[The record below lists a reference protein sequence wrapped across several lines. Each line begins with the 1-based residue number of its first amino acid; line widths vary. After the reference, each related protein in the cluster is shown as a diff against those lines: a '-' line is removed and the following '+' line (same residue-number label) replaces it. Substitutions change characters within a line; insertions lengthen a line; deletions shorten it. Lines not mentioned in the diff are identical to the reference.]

1 MSVAYFIL
9 VVTAISFATGL
20 FVAFII
26 WVIKWSIISRE
37 NHETS
42 GVKGFSQFLADLSS
56 VRNKSEQLALSG
68 NSMVNKELY
77 QFYHGIPFLSRIFSG
92 SDGNKTG
99 NDSSNKELY
108 RYYHGSA
115 TQEKTEDL
123 KPKSSTG
130 NNYLNKEL
138 YNYYHGEN

>member
-1 MSVAYFIL
+1 MS
-9 VVTAISFATGL
+9 G
-20 FVAFII
+20 
-26 WVIKWSIISRE
+26 E

-42 GVKGFSQFLADLSS
+42 GVKGFSQFLVDLSS

-77 QFYHGIPFLSRIFSG
+77 QFYHGIPFQSRIFSG
-92 SDGNKTG
+92 SYGNKTG